1 MRIRRAGAVKLRQ
14 PARIAASGRS
24 VPRSRGRLRRAVL
37 PLAGSLALGLA
48 LSPAAVASHRGSNAG
63 RGRLPGAFRGP
74 GVWGALRGPLLWSPG
89 VPAGPSLEAF
99 ERIAP
104 SVESPRFLREDPLSA
119 SALQQNVDVYG
130 SLPNHY
136 TGTAYDALELGVI
149 KRELAADGLE
159 PGQVSYSF
167 PENVPTRIALTVGS
181 VREPASAL
189 APEQYSGVTGPRGI
203 SGQLYYG
210 GDGTGDL
217 TAGAGKIVVFSG
229 GNVTGAVKAGAAAGA
244 KAIVAV
250 SPGVQDFPAWADINA
265 RGGTG
270 SVPVLYVGK
279 DTGTSVVSAAEAG
292 QNANVVLQAQ
302 EGTAIDSDV
311 WGVLPG
317 KDRSRRIFI
326 ATPSSSMVPAASE
339 RGSGDAAVLGL
350 ARHYAELPRSQRPVT
365 LVFLFT
371 TGHEVG
377 FLGLS
382 ALIKA
387 TGNFFTGQ
395 DAFVWLGSGIGNPTT
410 TEDPDGELTVSPLPS
425 PSGGLH
431 YSENPLI
438 EGLFA
443 DFFAGGVT
451 VPTTAAHTSTAGEQ
465 VSAYAAGVPTIGWT
479 GSSIFFHTTADLPDT
494 VDPTLLAEETQ
505 GFRNVIDALSTEPA
519 GAVQAAN
526 GQAAALGAQINPDT
540 RDPSNPV
547 LGAAGVG
554 GPEPQ
559 IVSVSGSEG

>member
-1 MRIRRAGAVKLRQ
+1 MRIRRPDVMQ
-14 PARIAASGRS
+14 SGRVAS
-24 VPRSRGRLRRAVL
+24 VATSVSPPPRSRGRLRRAAL
-37 PLAGSLALGLA
+37 PLAGSLAVGLA
-48 LSPAAVASHRGSNAG
+48 LIPAAGASARGWNHG
-63 RGRLPGAFRGP
+63 RGTNPGRD
-74 GVWGALRGPLLWSPG
+74 GVPSALRGPVLWSPG
-89 VPAGPSLEAF
+89 VPAGPSLQTF

-104 SVESPRFLREDPLSA
+104 SVGSPRFLSEDPLSP

-130 SLPNHY
+130 ALPNHY
-136 TGTAYDALELGVI
+136 TGTPYDALELGVI
-149 KRELAADGLE
+149 KRELTADGLNL
-159 PGQVSYSF
+159 GQVSYSF
-167 PENVPTRIALTVGS
+167 PENVPTRVALTVGS
-181 VREPASAL
+181 VHEPASAL
-189 APEQYSGVTGPRGI
+189 APEQYSGVTGPRGV

-210 GDGTGDL
+210 GSGTGSL
-217 TAGAGKIVVFSG
+217 SAGAGKIIVFSG
-229 GNVTGAVKAGAAAGA
+229 GSVLAEVAAGAAAGA

-250 SPGVQDFPAWADINA
+250 SPGVQNYPAWEDINS
-265 RGGTG
+265 RDGTG
-270 SVPVLYVGK
+270 SVPVLYVGA
-279 DTGTSVVSAAEAG
+279 DTGASVVSAAQAG
-292 QNANVVLQAQ
+292 QSANVLLQAA
-302 EGTAIDSDV
+302 EGTAVDQDV

-317 KDRSRRIFI
+317 KDPSRRIFI
-326 ATPSSSMVPAASE
+326 ATPSSSMVPASSE

-350 ARHYAELPRSQRPVT
+350 ARHYAELPRNQRPVT

-377 FLGLS
+377 FLGLD
-382 ALIKA
+382 AVIKA
-387 TGNFFTGQ
+387 TGGFFTGQ

-410 TEDPDGELTVSPLPS
+410 TQGPSGQLTVSPVPS

-438 EGLFA
+438 EDVFP

-479 GSSIFFHTTADLPDT
+479 GSSIFFHTTADLPDA
-494 VDPTLLAEETQ
+494 VDPTLLAEETH
-505 GFRNVIDALSTEPA
+505 GFSNVIDALAAEPA

-526 GQAAALGAQINPDT
+526 GQAAALGAQVNPFT
-540 RDPSNPV
+540 RDPNNPV

-559 IVSVSGSEG
+559 IVSRPW

>member
-1 MRIRRAGAVKLRQ
+1 MRIRRAGVTRSRRL
-14 PARIAASGRS
+14 ARIATSGGPA
-24 VPRSRGRLRRAVL
+24 PRSRGRLRRVVL
-37 PLAGSLALGLA
+37 PLAGALALGLA
-48 LSPAAVASHRGSNAG
+48 LTPVAGASVRGSNAG
-63 RGRLPGAFRGP
+63 PGGLPGALWGP
-74 GVWGALRGPLLWSPG
+74 VLWSPG

-130 SLPNHY
+130 ALPNHY
-136 TGTAYDALELGVI
+136 TGTPYDALELGVI
-149 KRELAADGLE
+149 KRELAADGLKL
-159 PGQVSYSF
+159 GQVSYSF
-167 PENVPTRIALTVGS
+167 PENVPTRVGLTVGS
-181 VREPASAL
+181 VHEPASAL
-189 APEQYSGVTGPRGI
+189 APEQYSGVTGPRGV

-210 GDGTGDL
+210 GNGTGDL
-217 TAGAGKIVVFSG
+217 SAGAGKIIVFSG
-229 GNVTGAVKAGAAAGA
+229 GSVLGAVEAGAAAGA

-250 SPGVQDFPAWADINA
+250 SPGVEDFPAWEDINS
-265 RGGTG
+265 RDGTG

-279 DTGTSVVSAAEAG
+279 DTGASVVSAAQAG
-292 QNANVVLQAQ
+292 QSANVLLQAA
-302 EGTAIDSDV
+302 EGTAVDSDV

-317 KDRSRRIFI
+317 KDPSRRIFV
-326 ATPSSSMVPAASE
+326 ATPSSSMVPASSE

-377 FLGLS
+377 FLGLD
-382 ALIKA
+382 ALIRA
-387 TGNFFTGQ
+387 TGSFFTGQ

-410 TEDPDGELTVSPLPS
+410 TEGPNGVLTVSPLPS

-438 EGLFA
+438 EALFP

-451 VPTTAAHTSTAGEQ
+451 VPTTAAHISTAGEQ
-465 VSAYAAGVPTIGWT
+465 VSAYADGVPTIGWT
-479 GSSIFFHTTADLPDT
+479 GGSIFFHTTADLPGT
-494 VDPTLLAEETQ
+494 VDPTLLAEESQ
-505 GFRNVIDALSTEPA
+505 GFRNVIDALAAEPA

-526 GQAAALGAQINPDT
+526 GGAAALGAQINPFT
-540 RDPSNPV
+540 RDPNNPV

-559 IVSVSGSEG
+559 IVFRSSW